1 MVVHIFFLKA
11 ATRTCAWVIT
21 GGTASGVMD
30 IVGKAGFIWEK
41 DFDTKDFWETWSST
55 AWWKVVEDS
64 YCTFFCHPQNL
75 CFGCLGKSPI
85 SLTTLLRWWVRQC
98 RNMTSNARP
107 GKSSTWDDEKKS
119 PKKAQD
125 ITDLPY
131 WTIKMG
137 GGWVFPPVIRN
148 FWEGTPTIPT
158 HQQPITL

>member
-107 GKSSTWDDEKKS
+107 GKSSSWDDEKKS
-119 PKKAQD
+119 PKKITRHHGPAVLNHQD
-125 ITDLPY
+125 
-131 WTIKMG
+131 G
-137 GGWVFPPVIRN
+137 GGVGFFP
-148 FWEGTPTIPT
+148 
-158 HQQPITL
+158 QS